1 MREPS
6 SLDLHFLVREWQ
18 SLVGARFDKAY
29 QADRGAKRE
38 LLLSFHKTGEGKR
51 FLRILL
57 PGFAYLA
64 RAKGAYPMIP
74 PGFTMFLR
82 KRLSGARVAAVEQLG
97 CDRVFTI
104 GFIAKRGEEE
114 EATKLIVELLA
125 PGNVVVIGKKAATKK
140 STADGTAGQDVILHL
155 MAPQAYKDR
164 TIRGG
169 IPYEPPPTPPDVKTL
184 SVAALAETVALAGKD
199 SLVKCLAMGLG
210 VGGTY
215 AELACTRAGIE
226 KSKAHF
232 TKKDA
237 VAAVE
242 EFKAL
247 LDETPAP
254 RIVNNEYV
262 FFPANEFGVPAP
274 DCNAAL
280 DEILTTDEEVA
291 EVKAPKKDKLAD
303 MLRAQEAQLVGFE
316 KAAAESQR
324 KGELLYEQYAE
335 LKPLLEKLRAVRK
348 KQAEFDEVLKHP
360 LIKGYDPKTGM
371 LTIEIKE

>member
-125 PGNVVVIGKKAATKK
+125 PGNVVVK
-140 STADGTAGQDVILHL
+140 
-155 MAPQAYKDR
+155 P
-164 TIRGG
+164 GG
-169 IPYEPPPTPPDVKTL
+169 II
-184 SVAALAETVALAGKD
+184 G
-199 SLVKCLAMGLG
+199 
-210 VGGTY
+210 
-215 AELACTRAGIE
+215 
-226 KSKAHF
+226 
-232 TKKDA
+232 
-237 VAAVE
+237 
-242 EFKAL
+242 
-247 LDETPAP
+247 
-254 RIVNNEYV
+254 
-262 FFPANEFGVPAP
+262 
-274 DCNAAL
+274 
-280 DEILTTDEEVA
+280 
-291 EVKAPKKDKLAD
+291 
-303 MLRAQEAQLVGFE
+303 
-316 KAAAESQR
+316 
-324 KGELLYEQYAE
+324 
-335 LKPLLEKLRAVRK
+335 
-348 KQAEFDEVLKHP
+348 
-360 LIKGYDPKTGM
+360 
-371 LTIEIKE
+371 